1 MPAVSRGT
9 AVATAALVVVL
20 ALAVLVPV
28 DAVASAHAV
37 VASPW
42 FPVVLVGLY
51 LVRPFLAWPITAL
64 SVLVGYRYGVL
75 VGVPVALAGA
85 VATSLLPY
93 YFGDRLPTAGSVLDR
108 VRTGG
113 ERYFAAAGDVR
124 GVAAARLAPT
134 PAEAVSAAAGL
145 AGVRPAAFVLGTVL
159 GELPWTVAAVA
170 LGASLDT
177 LTLSTSHV
185 DLRLVLACVLFA
197 VLVLAGPAWRTLR
210 E

>member
-28 DAVASAHAV
+28 DAVASARGV

-64 SVLVGYRYGVL
+64 SVLVGYKYGVL

-85 VATSLLPY
+85 VATSLVPY

-145 AGVRPAAFVLGTVL
+145 AGVPPTAFVLGTIL

-177 LTLSTSHV
+177 LTMSPSHV
-185 DLRLVLACVLFA
+185 DLRLVLACVLLA

>member
-1 MPAVSRGT
+1 MPSVSRGT
-9 AVATAALVVVL
+9 LVGTTALVVVL

-28 DAVASAHAV
+28 DAVALASGV

-51 LVRPFLAWPITAL
+51 LARPFLAWPISAL

-85 VATSLLPY
+85 VATSLVPY

-113 ERYFAAAGDVR
+113 ERYFTAAGDVR

-145 AGVRPAAFVLGTVL
+145 AGVPPGAFVLGTL
-159 GELPWTVAAVA
+159 AGELPWTIAAVA

-185 DLRLVLACVLFA
+185 DLRLVLACVLLA
-197 VLVLAGPAWRTLR
+197 VLVLAGPAWRTFR